1 MRNFR
6 DRDYIQTPEK
16 YFFCVVG
23 PYHPKDRVIAYLK
36 YVPAKQGKWG
46 NADDRFK
53 RVLKAYTIP
62 NLLETFTLLEKGH
75 PQYVFHS
82 PFYNITMTA
91 VPHNFVLK
99 HYKPE
104 EKLAFLLKTE
114 NLDSLQ
120 KKLVRLIELLV
131 EKSNVPTEF
140 FGVTGSILLDIHNPK
155 FSDMDITVYGLKSTY
170 AVKKALNELYGSR
183 VQRFSGEFLKKW
195 VENKVKN
202 FPLNETEAKKIYER
216 KWNIALFENTLF
228 SIHPVKLEE
237 EVLEK
242 YGDKTFSPIGAVKI
256 RAVVYENKDS
266 MFLPAVYLVR
276 DVEVLEGFET
286 REIREIV
293 SYEGLYDS
301 LAEKGET
308 VVAKGKLEHVH
319 DSRTGTEYYR
329 VLVGSPE
336 GKGKEYI
343 KPV

>member
-23 PYHPKDRVIAYLK
+23 PYHPQDKVIAYLK
-36 YVPAKQGKWG
+36 YVPARKGRWG
-46 NADDRFK
+46 NANARFK

-62 NLLETFTLLEKGH
+62 NLLETFTLLEKRH
-75 PQYVFHS
+75 PQYIFYS
-82 PFYNITMTA
+82 PFYNIKMTA
-91 VPHNFVLK
+91 VPRDFVLK

-104 EKLAFLLKTE
+104 EKLAFLLKTQ

-120 KKLVRLIELLV
+120 KKLVRLIELLA
-131 EKSNVPTEF
+131 EKSNVPPEF
-140 FGVTGSILLDIHNPK
+140 FGVTGSILLDIYNPK
-155 FSDMDITVYGLKSTY
+155 FSDMDIIVYGLKNAY
-170 AVKKALNELYGSR
+170 AVKNALNELYGSC
-183 VQRFSGEFLKKW
+183 VQRFSGEYLRKW
-195 VENKVKN
+195 VENKVRN
-202 FPLNETEAKKIYER
+202 FPLDETEAKKIYER
-216 KWNIALFENTLF
+216 KWNIGLFENTLF

-242 YGDKTFSPIGAVKI
+242 YGDKTFSPIGAVRI

-276 DVEVLEGFET
+276 DVEVLEGT
-286 REIREIV
+286 ATAEIREIV

-308 VVAKGKLEHVH
+308 VMAKGKLERIH
-319 DSRTGTEYYR
+319 DNKTGKEYYR